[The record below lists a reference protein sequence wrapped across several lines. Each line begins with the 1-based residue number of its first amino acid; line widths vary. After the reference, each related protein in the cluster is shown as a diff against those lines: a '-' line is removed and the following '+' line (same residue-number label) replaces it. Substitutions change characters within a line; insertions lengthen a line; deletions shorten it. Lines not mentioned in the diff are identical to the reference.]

1 MWGYGGVVRWEVE
14 VARWRAIQAAKG
26 ASGAASETRATERHP
41 SKQPHVHPDDSAKLR
56 ATRFVYTNPRHPLRD
71 EVLVEENRP
80 RGRPSQRSVCE
91 SEHRRVPR
99 QTTQCAHA
107 SPSGV
112 AMSSETKKWLF
123 GESAVRWPA
132 LGQSETQGWGEA
144 SGRMADWADFG
155 PPAGRCWGG
164 YHLISTGRLTEG
176 PRQGR
181 QLKAANCGA
190 PSPEQRMPR

>member
-1 MWGYGGVVRWEVE
+1 MPSDLFQWGHRMWGYGGVVRWKVE

-41 SKQPHVHPDDSAKLR
+41 SKQPHVHPDDSAILR

-80 RGRPSQRSVCE
+80 RGCPSQRSVCE

-99 QTTQCAHA
+99 QTTQCARA

-112 AMSSETKKWLF
+112 AMSSETKRRLF
-123 GESAVRWPA
+123 GESSACCPA
-132 LGQSETQGWGEA
+132 HAERPRRPPRNLAAGAQKQTPLRPTPA
-144 SGRMADWADFG
+144 SGTRRRR
-155 PPAGRCWGG
+155 PERTEITTPAR
-164 YHLISTGRLTEG
+164 
-176 PRQGR
+176 
-181 QLKAANCGA
+181 A
-190 PSPEQRMPR
+190 MVD

>member
-14 VARWRAIQAAKG
+14 SARWRAIQAAKG
-26 ASGAASETRATERHP
+26 ASGAASEPRATERHP
-41 SKQPHVHPDDSAKLR
+41 SKEPHVHPDDSAILG

-80 RGRPSQRSVCE
+80 RGGPSQHSVCE
-91 SEHRRVPR
+91 SEHRRVLR

-132 LGQSETQGWGEA
+132 HSKRPRSPPRNLAAGAQKQTPLRPTPA
-144 SGRMADWADFG
+144 PR
-155 PPAGRCWGG
+155 PAGD
-164 YHLISTGRLTEG
+164 G
-176 PRQGR
+176 PKERR
-181 QLKAANCGA
+181 
-190 PSPEQRMPR
+190 